1 MKKAPHLLLWVA
13 LLLLPLDAYAQGG
26 QWQVG
31 TTPSF
36 SSGRYGTATRTD
48 VFHTPFTARRL
59 FDNGDLAFVI
69 PVTCIRGNGGI
80 VIVNGLPVRQ
90 ERIDAATATTTRTG
104 TTDTPRTTA
113 TAAPARTD
121 CGLGDIVVRGRYYA
135 VDERGWL
142 PTVAVRAH
150 LKLPTAR
157 AERGLGTGRPDEGVG
172 VEVSRTIAGGLLA
185 MVDGGYTIIGDQAG
199 SDFNNNWWYDVGL
212 GQDLAHGVVNL
223 SVFLEEYR
231 ALVPTVENA
240 RELLAAVSLRSEGGW
255 RVQFTASA
263 GLSNGAP
270 DHGVAFGASRRF

>member
-1 MKKAPHLLLWVA
+1 MRKTAHPLLWVI
-13 LLLLPLDAYAQGG
+13 LLLLPLDALAQGT

-80 VIVNGLPVRQ
+80 VIVNGMPVRQ
-90 ERIDAATATTTRTG
+90 ERIDAATTTTRTG
-104 TTDTPRTTA
+104 TTDTLRTTA
-113 TAAPARTD
+113 PAAPARTD

-142 PTVAVRAH
+142 PTIAVRAH
-150 LKLPTAR
+150 VKLPTAS

-172 VEVSRTIAGGLLA
+172 VEVSRTIAGGLIA
-185 MVDGGYTIIGDQAG
+185 MIDGGYTVIGDQPG
-199 SDFNNNWWYDVGL
+199 SEFNNNWWYDVGL
-212 GQDLAHGVVNL
+212 GQDLAQGVVNL
-223 SVFLEEYR
+223 SLFLEEYR
-231 ALVPTVENA
+231 ALVPSVENA
-240 RELLAAVSLRSEGGW
+240 RELLVAVSLRSEGGW

-270 DHGVAFGASRRF
+270 DHGFAFGASRRF